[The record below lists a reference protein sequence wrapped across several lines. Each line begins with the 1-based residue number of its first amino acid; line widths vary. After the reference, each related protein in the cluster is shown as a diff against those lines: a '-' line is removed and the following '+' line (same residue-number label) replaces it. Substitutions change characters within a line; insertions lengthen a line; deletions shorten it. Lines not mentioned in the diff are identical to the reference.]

1 MTQRKVKILDMPL
14 TFILTSSNKSDDTL
28 RKEFLKKYK
37 TFNKDEVSKREIRNQ
52 KKYEWNTSELKKLDV
67 KSVCFAGSV

>member
-52 KKYEWNTSELKKLDV
+52 KKYE
-67 KSVCFAGSV
+67 